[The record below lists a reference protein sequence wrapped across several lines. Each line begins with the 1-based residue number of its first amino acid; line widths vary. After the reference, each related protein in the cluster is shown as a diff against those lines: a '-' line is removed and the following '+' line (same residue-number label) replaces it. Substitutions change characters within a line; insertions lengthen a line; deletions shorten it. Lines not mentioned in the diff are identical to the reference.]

1 MCDLIK
7 KEGKILANSREIAKN
22 FNKEHKNVVRAIENL
37 TAQNCTV
44 KNMFI
49 KDIFIHKGNEYKMYW
64 MNRDGFSLLV
74 MGFTGEKALEWKLKY
89 IEAFNKMEE
98 TLKQINVPSYQIEDK
113 IARAE
118 QWIVEEKERQ
128 QLNGAKACHE

>member
-49 KDIFIHKGNEYKMYW
+49 KDIFIHKGK
-64 MNRDGFSLLV
+64 
-74 MGFTGEKALEWKLKY
+74 EKK
-89 IEAFNKMEE
+89 
-98 TLKQINVPSYQIEDK
+98 
-113 IARAE
+113 
-118 QWIVEEKERQ
+118 
-128 QLNGAKACHE
+128 